1 MYEHSLPHP
10 EEHSK
15 HYRRPQPSS
24 RNVGYQ
30 TESQRL
36 FSGSMMSDGG
46 GSFGDEGSYGGGGG
60 QSNYGRSQQQ
70 QQQQSR
76 RGFQST
82 RSGFQSTRSGFQQSI
97 IEEGEGEGEY
107 YEEDGEYWQGDEGY
121 YGEDDQF
128 QGGGQQ
134 GAPGPR
140 FRAPIDNSGRSG
152 MSGMSDGSAG
162 RGRNNP
168 PQSQSYYY
176 GQSEANLSQVNEEG
190 EYYDDQPQQQ
200 QQQGTDEPSVLDRR
214 AQFRQMSGRSF
225 PNESFNSN
233 QQSQRSFQPSQPSTN
248 MQSSS
253 TRSGNQQ
260 SMRSFTH
267 VEEEEENLPVS
278 PLRQLLDAINMSIL
292 PTSLRLSSLAQAVE
306 FFDHRERSMHDAE
319 LREGGAFVLYHKLGL
334 VLRLSK
340 SGEAALNEG
349 MDSSSGTGSQTED
362 ASSKKSGAPRAMN
375 HYISYQQSLMNS
387 LMVQQQSEFDKE
399 IAMICS

>member
-15 HYRRPQPSS
+15 HYGRPKLASS
-24 RNVGYQ
+24 RNMGYQ

-36 FSGSMMSDGG
+36 FSDHMSDGG
-46 GSFGDEGSYGGGGG
+46 GSFGDEGSYGGG

-70 QQQQSR
+70 SQQSR
-76 RGFQST
+76 RVFQSS
-82 RSGFQSTRSGFQQSI
+82 RSGFQSSRSGFQQSI
-97 IEEGEGEGEY
+97 IEEGEGEY
-107 YEEDGEYWQGDEGY
+107 YDEDGEYWQGDEY

-134 GAPGPR
+134 GAQGPK
-140 FRAPIDNSGRSG
+140 FRAPIDISGRSG

-162 RGRNNP
+162 RGGP

-190 EYYDDQPQQQ
+190 EYYDDQPQQ

-248 MQSSS
+248 MQL
-253 TRSGNQQ
+253 TTHSGNQQ

-319 LREGGAFVLYHKLGL
+319 LREGAAFVLYHKLGL

-349 MDSSSGTGSQTED
+349 MDSGSGTGSSLD
-362 ASSKKSGAPRAMN
+362 KDVDSKKSGGVPRAMN

>member
-15 HYRRPQPSS
+15 HYGRPQPSS
-24 RNVGYQ
+24 RNMGYQ

-46 GSFGDEGSYGGGGG
+46 GSFGDEGSYGGG

-70 QQQQSR
+70 SQQSR
-76 RGFQST
+76 RGFQSS
-82 RSGFQSTRSGFQQSI
+82 RSGFQSSRSGFQQSI
-97 IEEGEGEGEY
+97 IEEGEGEY
-107 YEEDGEYWQGDEGY
+107 YDEDGEYWQGDEY

-134 GAPGPR
+134 GASGPK
-140 FRAPIDNSGRSG
+140 FRAPIDISGRSG

-162 RGRNNP
+162 RGGNNP

-190 EYYDDQPQQQ
+190 ENYDDQPQQQQ

-248 MQSSS
+248 MQL
-253 TRSGNQQ
+253 THSGNQQ

-319 LREGGAFVLYHKLGL
+319 LREGAAFVLYHKLGL

-349 MDSSSGTGSQTED
+349 MDSGSGTGSSLD
-362 ASSKKSGAPRAMN
+362 KDVDSKKSGGVPRAMN